1 MDHKVEELRA
11 GGQVTSSIP
20 PTPGPAPVPRPCR
33 APQAGQPPAALH
45 SLKAP
50 PPPRSTLHIPWE
62 SSVPDPL
69 SAETLQLCL
78 SPSAANS
85 PELAGVKVLFFGT
98 S

>member
-50 PPPRSTLHIPWE
+50 PPPDQPCTSPGKAQFLTPSLQKLS
-62 SSVPDPL
+62 SSVCHPQQPIHR
-69 SAETLQLCL
+69 SWR
-78 SPSAANS
+78 
-85 PELAGVKVLFFGT
+85 G
-98 S
+98 